1 MKQDSRRDQ
10 VRKISFLLSASML
23 VLLLTVGC
31 TTYPTPVS
39 VNTPKEFMSA
49 ADIQPS
55 TEQSAWIKKYYVD
68 EFGSLTNTPYA
79 TLKKVKTSGIFS
91 NSATNNSRMYTEFI
105 VDANRLNLELFE
117 YESKFPVSGISSD
130 YAVIKIKD
138 SAGTTS
144 ELKNRAKFSG
154 SNTKR
159 LIISDS
165 QDVKTVFNALLNSE
179 SVQFRVE
186 IKNPYLSSTS
196 IYLFSVDARG
206 FEQAYASA
214 FIEGWN
220 QNLQG
225 EGNLLVPLGEY
236 DSSVPDDG
244 YITFEEVDFSEAEK
258 KYYTEY
264 LQNHGGYDASDFFWS
279 VEREDGVIKQIDT
292 ENIYHVNFNFQ
303 YLSLAEADK
312 YAKTIPPLMMYYC
325 GDTVVI
331 DKENN
336 RFYGIIENKDTTVFG
351 PWRTIK
357 LTIQL
362 EENKDTIAFLM
373 SFVPYED

>member
-1 MKQDSRRDQ
+1 M
-10 VRKISFLLSASML
+10 I
-23 VLLLTVGC
+23 LLTTGC
-31 TTYPTPVS
+31 TTFTDTIPS
-39 VNTPKEFMSA
+39 NTPKGFMVA
-49 ADIQPS
+49 AEILPIAG
-55 TEQSAWIKKYYVD
+55 QSAWIKRYYVD
-68 EFGSLTNTPYA
+68 EFGSPTDTPYA
-79 TLKKVKTSGIFS
+79 ALKNVKTSGIFS
-91 NSATNNSRMYTEFI
+91 NSATNNSKMYAKFI
-105 VDANRLNLELFE
+105 VDANKLNLELFE
-117 YESKFPVSGISSD
+117 YESEFLVSGISSD

-144 ELKNRAKFSG
+144 ELKNRAKFSD

-159 LIISDS
+159 LIISET
-165 QDVKTVFNALLNSE
+165 QDVKTVFGALLNSD
-179 SVQFRVE
+179 SVQFRIEV
-186 IKNPYLSSTS
+186 KNPYVSSSS

-206 FEQAYASA
+206 FGQAYASA

-225 EGNLLVPLGEY
+225 EGNLLMPLAEY

-244 YITFEEVDFSEAEK
+244 YKTFEEADLSETEK
-258 KYYTEY
+258 TYYREY
-264 LQNHGGYDASDFFWS
+264 LLTHGGYDASAFFWS

-303 YLSLAEADK
+303 YLGLAEADK
-312 YAKTIPPLMMYYC
+312 YAKTIPPMMMYYC

-336 RFYGIIENKDTTVFG
+336 RFYGIIENKDTSVFG
-351 PWRTIK
+351 PWRNIK

-373 SFVPYED
+373 SFVPHEN